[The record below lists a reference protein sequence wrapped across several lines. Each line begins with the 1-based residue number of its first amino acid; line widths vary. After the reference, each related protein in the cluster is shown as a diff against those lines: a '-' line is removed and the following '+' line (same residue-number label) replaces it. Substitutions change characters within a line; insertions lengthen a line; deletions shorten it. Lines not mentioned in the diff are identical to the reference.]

1 MKYTH
6 RSVTVAKT
14 QLVSRL
20 SFIVNNKLRFTSGRA
35 LADRINMG
43 VNIIYKLK
51 NNITHGISFD
61 AVLEA
66 AARMNVKYSLT
77 ITHDG
82 KGNHDV
88 SVEMEDIYPGLRVD
102 RKVPAARAKLSGRS
116 LH

>member
-14 QLVSRL
+14 HLISRL
-20 SFIVNNKLRFTSGRA
+20 SFIVNNKLRFTTGRA
-35 LADRINMG
+35 LAERIGMG

-51 NNITHGISFD
+51 NNNTHGISFD

-66 AARMNVKYSLT
+66 ATRMNIKYRLI

-82 KGNHDV
+82 KGHHDV
-88 SVEMEDIYPGLRVD
+88 EVDMEDIYPGLRVD
-102 RKVPAARAKLSGRS
+102 RKVASARTKLSSRP